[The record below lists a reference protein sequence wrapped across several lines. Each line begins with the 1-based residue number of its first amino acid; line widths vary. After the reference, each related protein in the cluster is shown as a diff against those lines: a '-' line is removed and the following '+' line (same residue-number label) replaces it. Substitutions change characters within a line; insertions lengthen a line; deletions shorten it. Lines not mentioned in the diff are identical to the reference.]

1 VALVNDSWRGIYQKL
16 TLQLGQWQ
24 LLKVKKVRKRP
35 DSEICSRLDGAQQMT
50 ILTREGQGPQ
60 AQISLWRKR
69 IAQRFCDLINLTIPA
84 HSWCE
89 GSCNFGIGNQSL
101 WKYLSFNSWQQWRKW
116 AFDGVVV
123 LYLRMSE
130 NMPDIS
136 LVRGS
141 LTNIEKI
148 GTISNIPHLFQLSH
162 PSAINILGH
171 VSLIMWSLFIFK
183 WYTARL
189 VV

>member
-1 VALVNDSWRGIYQKL
+1 MTPQNLCTS
-16 TLQLGQWQ
+16 
-24 LLKVKKVRKRP
+24 
-35 DSEICSRLDGAQQMT
+35 ST
-50 ILTREGQGPQ
+50 ILTWND
-60 AQISLWRKR
+60 SLRDS
-69 IAQRFCDLINLTIPA
+69 QSHETIPSLTQRWKSTMELEVPTIWPNTFLSMITPLTSRLA
-84 HSWCE
+84 KSVCPC
-89 GSCNFGIGNQSL
+89 STTYNQRIPRSQLYL

-141 LTNIEKI
+141 LTNVQKI
-148 GTISNIPHLFQLSH
+148 GTISNIPHSFQLSH
-162 PSAINILGH
+162 PSAINIQGH
-171 VSLIMWSLFIFK
+171 VSLVMWSLFIFK